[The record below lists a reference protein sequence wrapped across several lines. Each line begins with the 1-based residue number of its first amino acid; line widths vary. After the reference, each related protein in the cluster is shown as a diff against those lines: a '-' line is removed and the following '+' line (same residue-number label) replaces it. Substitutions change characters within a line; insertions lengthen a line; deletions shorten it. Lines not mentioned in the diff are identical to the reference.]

1 MRGRSFGPV
10 TLSVDAHQAVHFS
23 SVDLENGNAAKK
35 LPSGVGSGR
44 GDWHLQLS
52 SELEIEVLSYVRT
65 GDGFFAAMHDMAPSE
80 DGGHRVPIF
89 HPADEPNQASL
100 LRLVNLGGEG
110 ADVAIRGTDDMGLS
124 PGGGA
129 TVSVAPGTARTLTSS
144 ELESGSAL
152 GMTGSLGDGAGMW
165 RLHIE
170 SSQPIIV
177 MSLMSDPAGHV
188 TSLST
193 SRAEPEEG
201 VNFVPLFPS
210 ASDSHGR
217 QGFVRVANHSDATRE
232 VTIIPRD
239 DSDWEYAPLVLTVH
253 PRETVH
259 FDSLDLELGNTGKGL
274 RGSTGSGLGDWWLE
288 LSGGP
293 DIEVA
298 SYVRAAD
305 GFLTAM
311 HDTAPGEGAGRRVA
325 TFGPANET
333 NGTGVLRLVNPGARE
348 ATAIVAGTDDLGRS
362 PGSEVRI
369 VVGAGA
375 SRTLSSAELESG
387 GPQSE
392 GALGDGAGMWR
403 LSVESDAPLIVT
415 NFHESRAGRLT
426 NLSTAPTGSDAMD
439 APNPQLEVGT
449 MSVDD
454 ADLEGGGSFTL
465 SGSVRNAGDA
475 ESPATTLRYYRST
488 DTLISTQDTEV
499 GTDAVD
505 ALPASGSSAE
515 SVLLTA
521 PLDAG
526 TYHYGACVDTVA
538 GESDTADNCSP
549 SVSVNVEAPRTSP
562 DLEVGAPT
570 VSDSGPET
578 GASFTLSATVT
589 NAGDAD
595 AAATTLRY
603 YRSANTLISTLDTE
617 VGTDAVAALSASGTS
632 AESITLTAPATAGT
646 YYYGACVDAV
656 TGESEISDNC
666 SAPLRVVVKEPGERP
681 DLGVGAPS
689 VDDASPDTGGSF
701 TLSATVTNSG
711 DADAAATTLRYHRSI
726 NATISRLDPSVGT
739 DPVDALPAS
748 GSSEESVT
756 LVAPRIAGVHY
767 YGACV
772 DAVAGESAT
781 GDNCSASV
789 RVEVGQL
796 GPGPDLEVHST
807 AVSDRRPSAGATIAL
822 SATVRNT
829 GNAASVATTL
839 RYYRSTNVFI
849 TKLDTEVGTDA
860 VAALPAW
867 VSGEESAGSARSI
880 ALVMP
885 QDAGVYYYGACV
897 DVVVNELERADN
909 CSASVTVEVREARD
923 QPDLGVGTPT
933 VSDGSPLMGAS
944 FTLSATVTNAGDG
957 ASAATTLRYY
967 RSADSTITT
976 SDTSVGADAV
986 GALSASGT
994 NSESITL
1001 TAPAM
1006 AGTYYYGACVDSVA
1020 GESDTT
1026 SNCSSSVQVT
1036 VAAPPS
1042 PDLAV
1047 YAVVASTSPGGTPPG
1062 GTIGLSAGVRNDGD
1076 ESSAATTLR
1085 YYQSTD
1091 ATITT
1096 ADTEV
1101 GTVTVGE
1108 LSAGATTTPEGVD
1121 ATAPP
1126 SAGAYYYGACVDAVT
1141 GESDTTNNCSGSAAV
1156 IVGTPAQYPDLAVG
1170 TPTVSDPSPE
1180 TGASFTLSATVSNA
1194 GDGASAATTL
1204 RYYRVGGRDDHEFG
1218 HIDGD
1223 GRRWGHWRT
1232 SGTSAESISLSAP
1245 STAGTYYYGA

>member
-1 MRGRSFGPV
+1 MGRSYLLVLSALLGILAASSTAQDWSETHTVPYFPSASEGMLEGLARVINHSPEGGEVRIHAYDDAGRSFGPV

-35 LPSGVGSGR
+35 LPSGVGSGQ

-165 RLHIE
+165 RLQIE
-170 SSQPIIV
+170 SSQPIIA
-177 MSLMSDPAGHV
+177 MSLMSDSAGHL

-193 SRAEPEEG
+193 TRAEPEEG

-239 DSDWEYAPLVLTVH
+239 DSDWGYAPLLLTVR

-274 RGSTGSGLGDWWLE
+274 RGSTGSGLDDWWLE

-311 HDTAPGEGAGRRVA
+311 HDTAPSEGAGRRLA
-325 TFGPANET
+325 TFKPANET
-333 NGTGVLRLVNPGARE
+333 NDTGVLRLVNPGARE
-348 ATAIVAGTDDLGRS
+348 ATAIITGTDDLGRS

-375 SRTLSSAELESG
+375 SKTLSSAELESG

-603 YRSANTLISTLDTE
+603 YRSADATITSSDTS
-617 VGTDAVAALSASGTS
+617 VGTDAVGALTASGTS
-632 AESITLTAPATAGT
+632 AESLTLTAPAT
-646 YYYGACVDAV
+646 
-656 TGESEISDNC
+656 
-666 SAPLRVVVKEPGERP
+666 
-681 DLGVGAPS
+681 
-689 VDDASPDTGGSF
+689 
-701 TLSATVTNSG
+701 
-711 DADAAATTLRYHRSI
+711 
-726 NATISRLDPSVGT
+726 
-739 DPVDALPAS
+739 
-748 GSSEESVT
+748 
-756 LVAPRIAGVHY
+756 
-767 YGACV
+767 
-772 DAVAGESAT
+772 
-781 GDNCSASV
+781 
-789 RVEVGQL
+789 
-796 GPGPDLEVHST
+796 
-807 AVSDRRPSAGATIAL
+807 
-822 SATVRNT
+822 
-829 GNAASVATTL
+829 
-839 RYYRSTNVFI
+839 
-849 TKLDTEVGTDA
+849 
-860 VAALPAW
+860 
-867 VSGEESAGSARSI
+867 
-880 ALVMP
+880 
-885 QDAGVYYYGACV
+885 
-897 DVVVNELERADN
+897 
-909 CSASVTVEVREARD
+909 
-923 QPDLGVGTPT
+923 
-933 VSDGSPLMGAS
+933 
-944 FTLSATVTNAGDG
+944 
-957 ASAATTLRYY
+957 
-967 RSADSTITT
+967 
-976 SDTSVGADAV
+976 
-986 GALSASGT
+986 
-994 NSESITL
+994 
-1001 TAPAM
+1001 
-1006 AGTYYYGACVDSVA
+1006 
-1020 GESDTT
+1020 
-1026 SNCSSSVQVT
+1026 
-1036 VAAPPS
+1036 
-1042 PDLAV
+1042 
-1047 YAVVASTSPGGTPPG
+1047 
-1062 GTIGLSAGVRNDGD
+1062 
-1076 ESSAATTLR
+1076 
-1085 YYQSTD
+1085 
-1091 ATITT
+1091 
-1096 ADTEV
+1096 
-1101 GTVTVGE
+1101 
-1108 LSAGATTTPEGVD
+1108 
-1121 ATAPP
+1121 
-1126 SAGAYYYGACVDAVT
+1126 AGAYYYGACVDAVT
-1141 GESDTTNNCSGSAAV
+1141 DESDTTNNCSSSMQVDVEATTQSRPTVEVTAPQKWAPVRGTATYTARVLDSEGEEIDEAGVTWSSSDTAVATVDTNGVVMGLKVGKATITATATVPTTTSSSAAGAGRAASLAIKSTETVSGSATMDVVKRAARIEV
-1156 IVGTPAQYPDLAVG
+1156 TPDSL
-1170 TPTVSDPSPE
+1170 
-1180 TGASFTLSATVSNA
+1180 SFTEVGEGWVGSLKDLSATVYDADDNVMQPTYWGLVIIERGSGHGQAFRGGA
-1194 GDGASAATTL
+1194 GIGPGDLVGNRHSDGDRERKRDGIDI
-1204 RYYRVGGRDDHEFG
+1204 RYRYRDDTLG
-1218 HIDGD
+1218 
-1223 GRRWGHWRT
+1223 T
-1232 SGTSAESISLSAP
+1232 SGTLAAFAYFQCARRHQDSNRADF
-1245 STAGTYYYGA
+1245 